1 MCKPNKH
8 YSTDTSKDRITCK
21 KCGTKCLR
29 KCTARSIDS
38 IAAAQELKGCSFII
52 GPLEISVNAL
62 FVYYAMK
69 FSLTRFID
77 VFLQIKNNKASD
89 APGSS
94 SIINELE
101 KSLSDIEEISGYLKI
116 VRSYPIVSLSFLKKL
131 RKVHGEALEGENA
144 IIIWDNPNLQALLNQ
159 NQTIE
164 ITHGKAFFYMNPKL
178 CYQKIKEMIPDD
190 RRFNDIETTIRS
202 NGDKVPCNVIE
213 LIVTVQSLSASYAML
228 NWKGLRIGDE
238 RKLLRY
244 VVYYVSKAFKI

>member
-1 MCKPNKH
+1 
-8 YSTDTSKDRITCK
+8 
-21 KCGTKCLR
+21 
-29 KCTARSIDS
+29 
-38 IAAAQELKGCSFII
+38 
-52 GPLEISVNAL
+52 
-62 FVYYAMK
+62 MK